1 MTIFWDWN
9 GTLVDDV
16 DTVVQVNNQ
25 VLARHGYAAS
35 TTAESYRRLFR
46 FPVIEYYRD
55 LGVTD
60 EDFPAV
66 ASEWNASF
74 CAAFSQVPL
83 KKDVAETVRRFHEAG
98 FRQVIISASQHDQ
111 LQTQVKQFPALEGM
125 FEEVLGLNDHY
136 AVSKVQLAL
145 DYLARSGV
153 NPADALF
160 LGDTT
165 HDAQVAAAI
174 GCPCCLIS
182 GGHQQ
187 DAVLHTAGVPVLAS
201 LTELYSALGV

>member
-25 VLARHGYAAS
+25 VFARHGYAP
-35 TTAESYRRLFR
+35 TDAETYRRLFR

-66 ASEWNASF
+66 AREWNEGFAQ
-74 CAAFSQVPL
+74 AFHQVPL
-83 KKDVAETVRRFHEAG
+83 KRDVAETVQRFHRAG
-98 FRQVIISASQHDQ
+98 FRQVIISASHHER
-111 LQTQVKQFPALEGM
+111 LQPQVRQFSELDGM
-125 FEEVLGLNDHY
+125 FEAVLGLKNHY
-136 AVSKVQLAL
+136 AVSKVQLAR
-145 DYLARSGV
+145 DYLERSGV
-153 NPADALF
+153 DPAEAVF

-165 HDAQVAAAI
+165 HDAEVAQAI
-174 GCPCCLIS
+174 GCRCFLVT
-182 GGHQQ
+182 GGHQREQ
-187 DAVLHTAGVPVLAS
+187 VLQTAGVPVLQR
-201 LTELYSALGV
+201 LTELYPLLNV

>member
-25 VLARHGYAAS
+25 VFARHGYPP
-35 TTAESYRRLFR
+35 TTAEAYRRLFR

-60 EDFPAV
+60 EDFPTIAK
-66 ASEWNASF
+66 EWNQGF
-74 CAAFSQVPL
+74 VAAFHQVPL

-98 FRQVIISASQHDQ
+98 FSQVIISASQQDQ
-111 LQTQVKQFPALEGM
+111 LRAQVKQFPELEGV
-125 FEEVLGLNDHY
+125 FEEVLGLSNVY
-136 AVSKVQLAL
+136 SVSKVQLAQ

-160 LGDTT
+160 IGDTT
-165 HDAQVAAAI
+165 HDAEVAAAI
-174 GCPCCLIS
+174 GCPCRLIS

-187 DAVLHTAGVPVLAS
+187 DSVLATAGAPVLPC
-201 LTELYSALGV
+201 LTLLYPELNV

>member
-16 DTVVQVNNQ
+16 ETVVAINNQ
-25 VLARHGYAAS
+25 VLARHGYAAV

-66 ASEWNASF
+66 AREWNAGF
-74 CAAFSQVPL
+74 CAAFHQVPL
-83 KKDVAETVRRFHEAG
+83 KKDAAETVRRFHAAG

-111 LQTQVKQFPALEGM
+111 LQAQVKLYPALDGM
-125 FEEVLGLNDHY
+125 FEEVLGLRDHY

-145 DYLARSGV
+145 DYLARSQV
-153 NPADALF
+153 DPADALF

-174 GCPCCLIS
+174 GCPCRLIT

-187 DAVLHTAGVPVLAS
+187 EDILRTAGVPVLSS
-201 LTELYSALGV
+201 LTELYPTLGV